1 MDRRAVDLGRA
12 RTPARATSS
21 HHKVGRRRDRFEK
34 GALTVNVGIDVSKEH
49 LDVAIRP
56 TGERFR
62 IANDEKGFAELR
74 KRLGKRRPER
84 IVLEPTG
91 GYESGVVQM
100 LAAAKM
106 PVVVV
111 NARQVRDFAK
121 AAGHLAKTDRI
132 DADVLAHFGEAMKP
146 EIRELPDEAHRELEA
161 LVNRRRQLVELR
173 AAEGKRKQV
182 APAIIHPNLDKHIA
196 FLDGQID
203 DVDQDLRTLIR
214 KTPAWRESD
223 DLLQSVP
230 GVGPVLSTTL
240 TALVPELGKLN
251 RKQIAALIGVAPY
264 NDDSGRSERKR
275 RTWGG
280 RAPVR
285 AVLYMAACAACRFN
299 PAIRAFHE
307 RLASTGKPAKLVLVA
322 CMRKLLT
329 LLNAVARDRRAW
341 DLQLAAG

>member
-1 MDRRAVDLGRA
+1 V
-12 RTPARATSS
+12 
-21 HHKVGRRRDRFEK
+21 E
-34 GALTVNVGIDVSKEH
+34 TVNVGIDVSKEH

-62 IANDEKGFAELR
+62 MTNDEKGFADLR
-74 KRLGKRRPER
+74 KRLAKRRPER
-84 IVLEPTG
+84 IVVEPTG
-91 GYESGVVQM
+91 GYESGIVQT

-132 DADVLAHFGEAMKP
+132 DADVLAHFGEALKP

-161 LVNRRRQLVELR
+161 LVNRRRQLVDLR
-173 AAEGKRKQV
+173 AAEVKRKQL
-182 APAIIHPNLDKHIA
+182 APVRIHPSIDELIG
-196 FLDGQID
+196 FLSKQID
-203 DVDQDLRTLIR
+203 DVDKDLHTLIR

-230 GVGPVLSTTL
+230 GVGAVLSSTL
-240 TALVPELGKLN
+240 TALVPELGQLN
-251 RKQIAALIGVAPY
+251 RKQVAALVGVAPY
-264 NDDSGRSERKR
+264 NDDSGNAQGKR

-299 PAIRAFHE
+299 PAIRAFYE
-307 RLASTGKPAKLVLVA
+307 RLAATGKPAKLVLVA

-329 LLNAVARDRRAW
+329 MLNAIARDRRPW
-341 DLQLAAG
+341 NPRLVAAGPK